1 VRQPEDNNLNGTGRE
16 ETTPSGASLSSVASS
31 AAAHGHH
38 AYDISDDEP
47 PVETIQDRLL
57 WRLDPDESKIDW
69 TIQII
74 IAKRTSKTENEND
87 GTDDHANVTRSGSGG
102 SSGTNNDDNAASNE
116 DDPSTVV
123 DLMMTTTTTIYHV
136 HVRNLTVGPRRSE
149 YFVVLLQDGGRFAES
164 QSQTSRIQLHPMT
177 AVAFPMLLDFMY
189 SSEQD
194 GPAPFTTANATA
206 LYSLANYF
214 VAFDVFSFWPRS
226 FWKTDVMQRTRNSVY
241 AAETYYVHAAMLQED
256 TILQAATRFCKDNIL
271 KLSTCSRLLRA
282 DGHCQRLL
290 MMQMTPC
297 HECIAF
303 ISANSWLI
311 SSNKTTTMLR

>member
-1 VRQPEDNNLNGTGRE
+1 MRGCKRVRQPEDNNLNGTGRE

-57 WRLDPDESKIDW
+57 WRRDPDESKIDW

-74 IAKRTSKTENEND
+74 IAKRTSKTENEDD

-116 DDPSTVV
+116 DDASTVV
-123 DLMMTTTTTIYHV
+123 DLMMMTTTTTIYHV

-164 QSQTSRIQLHPMT
+164 QSKTSRIQLHPMT

-189 SSEQD
+189 FSEQD
-194 GPAPFTTANATA
+194 GPAPFTTTANATA

-214 VAFDVFSFWPRS
+214 VAF
-226 FWKTDVMQRTRNSVY
+226 
-241 AAETYYVHAAMLQED
+241 
-256 TILQAATRFCKDNIL
+256 
-271 KLSTCSRLLRA
+271 
-282 DGHCQRLL
+282 
-290 MMQMTPC
+290 
-297 HECIAF
+297 
-303 ISANSWLI
+303 
-311 SSNKTTTMLR
+311 